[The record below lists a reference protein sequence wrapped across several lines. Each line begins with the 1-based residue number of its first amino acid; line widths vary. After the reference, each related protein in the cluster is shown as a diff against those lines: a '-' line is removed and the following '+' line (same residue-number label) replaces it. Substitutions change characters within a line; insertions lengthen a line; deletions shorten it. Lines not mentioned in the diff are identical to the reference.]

1 MSERAAAPM
10 HLGRPQIWGWLF
22 ATPFA
27 AMAAWF
33 AQHGRIAA
41 AGSAI
46 AAALAWIAIA
56 MVRPADRHRVARVA
70 IIGAALTLVT
80 TWFSAAVVA
89 YAVTGDQIGGAWVT
103 IWLVAAPNI
112 GGLLALFRSVQTR
125 AETSATLRELSELR
139 IAALSA
145 PLVEASVLVRE
156 SRNSAEALQGLTR
169 MLRLAVGLRLLPRE
183 IDRATIWV
191 LDPIR
196 DRWGIY
202 ASTTIRRLEPRFWQD
217 RLDTPAPGAGIVSSF
232 AAGQAL
238 PAHPD
243 CMASGDVLLI
253 RSHLERHPWFKPN
266 PEESRKSDGMA
277 VALIRVDGE
286 VKAALCLTS
295 AGEVI
300 PVTGLQAR
308 EVVDILEVWSHTF
321 STVIEI
327 LIRPEPNDVEHER
340 Q

>member
-1 MSERAAAPM
+1 MTDRAAAM
-10 HLGRPQIWGWLF
+10 HLGRPQLWGWLF
-22 ATPFA
+22 AAPFA
-27 AMAAWF
+27 ATFTWF
-33 AQHGRIAA
+33 AQHGRVAA
-41 AGSAI
+41 AGMSI
-46 AAALAWIAIA
+46 AAALAWLTIA
-56 MVRPADRHRVARVA
+56 MVRPADRHRVRRVA
-70 IIGAALTLVT
+70 ILGAALTLFT

-89 YAVTGDQIGGAWVT
+89 YAVTSDRIDDAWVT

-139 IAALSA
+139 ISALSA
-145 PLVEASVLVRE
+145 PLVEASVRVRE
-156 SRNSAEALQGLTR
+156 SRNSAEVIEGLTR

-191 LDPIR
+191 LNPIKGQWR
-196 DRWGIY
+196 IY
-202 ASTTIRRLEPRFWQD
+202 ASTTMLRHEPQFLQD
-217 RLDTPAPGAGIVSSF
+217 RLGAPAPAAGIVSSF
-232 AAGQAL
+232 AAGHAA
-238 PAHPD
+238 PVHPD
-243 CMASGDVLLI
+243 SIVLGDVFLI
-253 RSHLERHPWFKPN
+253 RSQLEKHPWFKPN

-277 VALIRVDGE
+277 VALIRVDGD

-295 AGEVI
+295 ASEVI
-300 PVTGLQAR
+300 PVAGNAAR

-327 LIRPEPNDVEHER
+327 LTRIGPNDVEQQR